1 MTAFLVVLVG
11 VNHSFVLQYNVL
23 KLRGDTNW
31 KDFRRRRKTYILG
44 PFLIQLI
51 NNNNTAK
58 DTQIVTKVMNEP
70 SVRRSATA
78 EHKRAHRALFSS
90 WLLRNDDMFW

>member
-1 MTAFLVVLVG
+1 MTPFLVVLVG

-44 PFLIQLI
+44 PFLIHLI
-51 NNNNTAK
+51 NNNNNTAK
-58 DTQIVTKVMNEP
+58 DTQIVAKVM
-70 SVRRSATA
+70 S
-78 EHKRAHRALFSS
+78 HL
-90 WLLRNDDMFW
+90 